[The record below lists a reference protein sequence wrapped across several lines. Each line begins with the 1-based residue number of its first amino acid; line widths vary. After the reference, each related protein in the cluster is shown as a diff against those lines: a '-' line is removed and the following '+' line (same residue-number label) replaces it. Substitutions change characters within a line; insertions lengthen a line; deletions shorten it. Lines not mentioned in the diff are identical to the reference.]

1 MKKLEWEYIDTNENF
16 AKYEAVTEIGTY
28 NLYANEGNG
37 VYEVDFMPND
47 GKLEDVYG
55 KVYGMYDIYDA
66 RKAAQDHYNANKG
79 ITT

>member
-37 VYEVDFMPND
+37 VYEVDFTSND
-47 GKLEDVYG
+47 GQWSISED
-55 KVYGMYDIYDA
+55 VYGMYDIYDA
-66 RKAAQDHYNANKG
+66 RQAAQDHYNAKVEA
-79 ITT
+79 TP